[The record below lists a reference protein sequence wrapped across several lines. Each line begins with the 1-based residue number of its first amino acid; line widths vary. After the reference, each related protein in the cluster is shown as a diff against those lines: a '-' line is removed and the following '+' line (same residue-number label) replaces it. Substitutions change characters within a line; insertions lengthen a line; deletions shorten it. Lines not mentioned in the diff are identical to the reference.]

1 MPESIALSVVLPA
14 YNEAL
19 RLPPFL
25 ASVRT
30 YLDGR
35 YGERYEAIVVDDG
48 SGDGLC
54 GILERFARDWPQL
67 RSIRHPQNQGKGAAV
82 RTGVLAA
89 RGQLVLFADA
99 DGATPI
105 QEESRL
111 AAAIHAGADLAVG
124 SRLVAAAGARRSRN
138 WLRGLAGR
146 TFAAVA
152 RWLLR
157 LPVRDT
163 QCGFKMFRG
172 EVGRRLFSM
181 VRESRY
187 LFDLE
192 VLALARRLGYR
203 TAEVPVSWTEMPGG
217 HFSPAR
223 QLCKILVDLRRLHR
237 RLRTTSPVRTT
248 RSDLT
253 RKEKPE

>member
-1 MPESIALSVVLPA
+1 VPQSIALSVVLPA

-19 RLPPFL
+19 RLPPYL
-25 ASVRT
+25 AAVRT

-35 YGERYEAIVVDDG
+35 YGDRYESIVVDDG
-48 SGDGLC
+48 SEDGLC

-67 RSIRHPQNQGKGAAV
+67 RSIRHPRNQGKGAAV

-105 QEESRL
+105 DQESRL

-124 SRLVAAAGARRSRN
+124 SRLLAAAGARRSRN
-138 WLRGLAGR
+138 WLRGLSGR
-146 TFAAVA
+146 AFAAVA

-157 LPVRDT
+157 LPVRDP

-192 VLALARRLGYR
+192 VLVLARRLGYR
-203 TAEVPVSWTEMPGG
+203 TAEVPVNWTEVPGG

-223 QLCKILVDLRRLHR
+223 QLFKILVDLRRLHR
-237 RLRTTSPVRTT
+237 RLRTTSPVATT
-248 RSDLT
+248 RSDLI